1 MKNVI
6 YPGSTKGVIHSERQ
20 VQPIGKDKTFLLMG
34 FKGEQDMM
42 ENLNFLTMR
51 CIDTGKIMWQLA
63 THEYDIN
70 PFGKLVKRPQV
81 MNEQGEITTHVSYYH
96 GFFANFRCNTPFY
109 DKYRHHLDEYITYDE
124 HIKTDHQPTW
134 Y

>member
-96 GFFANFRCNTPFY
+96 GFFANFSRAHQSSPEALGLLNGRYSKSSTNFFIS
-109 DKYRHHLDEYITYDE
+109 YI
-124 HIKTDHQPTW
+124 
-134 Y
+134 